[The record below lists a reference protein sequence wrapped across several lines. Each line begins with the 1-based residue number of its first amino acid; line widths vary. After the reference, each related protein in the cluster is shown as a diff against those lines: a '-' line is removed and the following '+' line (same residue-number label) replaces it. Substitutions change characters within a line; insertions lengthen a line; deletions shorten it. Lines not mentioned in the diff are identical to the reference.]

1 MSLFEAMVLG
11 IIQGLTEFLPISS
24 TGHLRIFPALVGWE
38 DPGAYFTA
46 VIQIG
51 TVLAVVIYFW
61 RDLLSITTTWLRSLR
76 NPELRGE
83 LDARMGWYVIIATI
97 PIAIFGLAFSSQI
110 ETGARNLYLI
120 GSALIVL
127 GVILGLADRFGKR
140 VRDYASVKLPDAIA
154 VGFAQALALIPGVSR
169 SGSTIT
175 MGLFLGMKRDV
186 AARFSFLL
194 SVPAIVLSGGYGLL
208 EIFTSNEET
217 VGIGPIIVAT
227 AFAFVSG
234 YAAIA
239 FLLRWL
245 ANHSTGIFVVYRI
258 ALGVLV
264 ISLAAAGAIS

>member
-1 MSLFEAMVLG
+1 MSWFEAMVLG
-11 IIQGLTEFLPISS
+11 ITQGLTEFLPISS
-24 TGHLRIFPALVGWE
+24 TGHLRIIPALVGWD

-61 RDLLSITTTWLRSLR
+61 RDLVSITSTWLRSLR
-76 NPELRGE
+76 DPSLRDE

-97 PIAIFGLAFSSQI
+97 PISILGLAFSSQI

-120 GSALIVL
+120 GSALIALGLVL
-127 GVILGLADRFGKR
+127 GVADRIGRR
-140 VRDYASVKLPDAIA
+140 VRDYASVRLPDAIA
-154 VGFAQALALIPGVSR
+154 IGLAQALALIPGVSR

-208 EIFTSNEET
+208 EIFTSDEQS
-217 VGIGPIIVAT
+217 VGIGPIVIAT
-227 AFAFVSG
+227 VFAFVSG
-234 YAAIA
+234 YLAIA

-245 ANHSTGIFVVYRI
+245 ASHSTGIFVVYRV
-258 ALGVLV
+258 ALGVAV
-264 ISLAAAGAIS
+264 IALAATGTIS

>member
-1 MSLFEAMVLG
+1 MSLFQAMVLG
-11 IIQGLTEFLPISS
+11 IVQGLTEFLPISS
-24 TGHLRIFPALVGWE
+24 TGHLRIVPALVGWE

-61 RDLLSITTTWLRSLR
+61 KDLVSITRTWLASLR
-76 NPELRGE
+76 RPELRGE

-97 PIAIFGLAFSSQI
+97 PISILGLAFSSQI

-120 GSALIVL
+120 GSALIALGLIL
-127 GVILGLADRFGKR
+127 GVADRFGRR
-140 VRDYASVKLPDAIA
+140 VRDYASVRLPDAIA

-208 EIFTSNEET
+208 EIFSSDTDQ
-217 VGIGPIIVAT
+217 VGIVPILVAT
-227 AFAFVSG
+227 LFAFISG

-239 FLLRWL
+239 FLLKWL
-245 ANHSTGIFVVYRI
+245 SSHSTGIFVVYRV

-264 ISLAAAGAIS
+264 IVLAATGTIS

>member
-1 MSLFEAMVLG
+1 MSWFEAMVLG
-11 IIQGLTEFLPISS
+11 IVQGLTEFLPISS
-24 TGHLRIFPALVGWE
+24 TGHLRIVPALVGWE

-61 RDLLSITTTWLRSLR
+61 KDLVSITTTWLRSLR
-76 NPELRGE
+76 RPELRGE
-83 LDARMGWYVIIATI
+83 LDARMGWYVIVATI
-97 PIAIFGLAFSSQI
+97 PISILGLAFSSQI
-110 ETGARNLYLI
+110 ESGARNLYLI

-127 GVILGLADRFGKR
+127 GLILGAADRFGRR
-140 VRDYASVKLPDAIA
+140 VREFASVRMPDAIA
-154 VGFAQALALIPGVSR
+154 IGFAQALALIPGVSR

-175 MGLFLGMKRDV
+175 MGLFLGMTREV

-208 EIFTSNEET
+208 EILTSDEET
-217 VGIGPIIVAT
+217 VGTGPIIIAT

-245 ANHSTGIFVVYRI
+245 TSHTTGIFVVYRI
-258 ALGVLV
+258 ALGILV
-264 ISLAAAGAIS
+264 ICLAATGAIS